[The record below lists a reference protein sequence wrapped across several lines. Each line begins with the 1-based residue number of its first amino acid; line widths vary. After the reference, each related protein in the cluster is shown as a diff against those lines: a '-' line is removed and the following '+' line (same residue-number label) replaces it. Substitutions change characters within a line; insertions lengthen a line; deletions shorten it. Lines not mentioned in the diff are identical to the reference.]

1 NKSPEAPS
9 PPAPAAAQPEQ
20 AAPAAAEAA
29 SVAAEPVETLP
40 YFHACVPTISSGDH
54 ELFRVYLADND
65 LLVLRLGVGD
75 VNLGNFQPRTKP
87 RRTGGGR
94 AGAMAHLADT
104 KNLQLAKRIQD
115 LDVAEEAGLGLQA
128 AAANGGFIVG

>member
-40 YFHACVPTISSGDH
+40 YFHACVPTLSSGDH
-54 ELFRVYLADND
+54 ELFRVYLADSD
-65 LLVLRLGVGD
+65 LVVLRLGVGD

-87 RRTGGGR
+87 RHTGGGL
-94 AGAMAHLADT
+94 AGGMAYLAEM
-104 KNLQLAKRIQD
+104 KKIQLAKRIEELD
-115 LDVAEEAGLGLQA
+115 LAD
-128 AAANGGFIVG
+128 